1 MVAYD
6 RKDAKAWA
14 KQHVK
19 DFYMC
24 PLTPV
29 TEDFRFD
36 EAGIH
41 ENIEKYIDWGVTGLV
56 VGGFVSECWN
66 VKLSDWMRYHEV
78 VADAVKGRVDLWTI
92 ILDPS
97 VHQALEKLDFV
108 EKLGYNG
115 AEVINPVVQLRSD
128 DEIYG
133 YFKYMSDHSNLA
145 LWLYRTAVSGKVIS
159 VELIQRLAELDTV
172 VGVKQGSMNFA
183 ETIKIRQNVPDNFV
197 VSHPDEYFFL
207 QDLREGGQVLWGE
220 LSYIIYGKKRAQ
232 LREYV
237 DLARAGKWEEAY
249 AKWETLKPIRGL
261 MDEFFTDVLMKTST
275 YAAPLANMKAWYKA
289 MGLKSGPMLPPVRSA
304 TKEREEYVAQRLS
317 EAGVI

>member
-1 MVAYD
+1 MPDYA
-6 RKDAKAWA
+6 RKETKTWA

-24 PLTPV
+24 PLSPV

-41 ENIEKYIDWGVTGLV
+41 ENIDKYIDIGVTGLV

-66 VKLSDWMRYHEV
+66 VKLADWLRYHEA
-78 VADAVKGRVDLWTI
+78 VADAVKGRIDLWTI

-128 DEIYG
+128 DEIYD

-145 LWLYRTAVSGKVIS
+145 IWLYRTPVSGKVIS
-159 VELIQRLAELDTV
+159 IELIKRLAELDTV
-172 VGVKQGSMNFA
+172 VGVKQGSMNYA
-183 ETIKIRQNVPDNFV
+183 ETLKIRQNLGDDFV

-207 QDLREGGQVLWGE
+207 NDLREGGQVLWGE
-220 LSYIIYGKKRAQ
+220 LSYIIYGKKRSL
-232 LREYV
+232 LREYI
-237 DLARAGKWEEAY
+237 DLARAGQWEDAY
-249 AKWETLKPIRGL
+249 ARWEMLEPIRAL
-261 MDEFFTDVLMKTST
+261 MNELFTDVLLKTST
-275 YAAPLANMKAWYKA
+275 YAAPLANIKAWYKA
-289 MGLKSGPMLPPVRSA
+289 MGLKAGPMLPPMHSVTSE
-304 TKEREEYVAQRLS
+304 TEEYVAQRLS